1 MEQCTC
7 RSSTSWKHGKI
18 NNAIARL
25 EALIESASEANKN
38 TQKSLIEEAKL
49 QIKQKMSDLLRAEAI
64 IKDWVENNKR
74 GNSFEIKLPTQ
85 TQRMVKRAM
94 GKGYNSHNITAN
106 GIAHGFNNHGENGKK
121 LGPNSIPVRKEDAVL
136 IPYIMTAPDRVE
148 KGSTDIRNR
157 ESVRFYKN
165 LSNGYIVVVE
175 KEQMNSSDD
184 METINF
190 WIEMSPEATNAQQ
203 NVVPDINVRNAILS
217 SAVAK
222 IRKDSETAI
231 EKDVENSVKVQYSLQ
246 GNSMTEEEQ
255 RIVNEAKANGTFD
268 ASNQDIRYSLASDM
282 ARDAVMTAL
291 EGAGIDVEMATP
303 EMVEDVL
310 RARDAEFMS
319 FATSAEEFRNR
330 AKLAKENVG
339 IVAKGL
345 NEINVKIEKVPRHR
359 FKGSGKEAIEKARNW
374 ANNNL
379 IGEHTYHKGKVDEFK
394 YQIEPEAVDK
404 FLSSSSTTNSE
415 NLGVHLATLTKLVDV
430 IDNSV
435 DAEIH
440 PNYKKIN
447 KVRSPKNGIKD
458 DNMLVHRLYGAIE
471 IDNRIYRVKT
481 TIYEVWNDKNKVH
494 DYRITKVELAESV
507 PSTGNAPTNPTFV
520 SGAKY

>member
-49 QIKQKMSDLLRAEAI
+49 QIKQKMSDLQKAETT
-64 IKDWVENNKR
+64 IKGWVENKKR
-74 GNSFEIKLPTQ
+74 GKSFEIKLPTQ

-94 GKGYNSHNITAN
+94 GKDYDSHNITAN

-217 SAVAK
+217 SDVAK

-231 EKDVENSVKVQYSLQ
+231 EKDVENSAKAQYSLQ
-246 GNSMTEEEQ
+246 GNSTTEEEQ
-255 RIVNEAKANGTFD
+255 RIFDEAKANGTFD
-268 ASNQDIRYSLASDM
+268 ASNPDIRYSLASDM

-310 RARDAEFMS
+310 RARDVEFMS
-319 FATSAEEFRNR
+319 AKKRR
-330 AKLAKENVG
+330 ALETV
-339 IVAKGL
+339 
-345 NEINVKIEKVPRHR
+345 
-359 FKGSGKEAIEKARNW
+359 SSQ
-374 ANNNL
+374 
-379 IGEHTYHKGKVDEFK
+379 DE
-394 YQIEPEAVDK
+394 YQQTV
-404 FLSSSSTTNSE
+404 
-415 NLGVHLATLTKLVDV
+415 V
-430 IDNSV
+430 
-435 DAEIH
+435 
-440 PNYKKIN
+440 
-447 KVRSPKNGIKD
+447 
-458 DNMLVHRLYGAIE
+458 
-471 IDNRIYRVKT
+471 
-481 TIYEVWNDKNKVH
+481 
-494 DYRITKVELAESV
+494 
-507 PSTGNAPTNPTFV
+507 
-520 SGAKY
+520 